1 MRKRGVF
8 SRIIVASI
16 TLATLSGCAQSQSSN
31 IEIGVADA
39 ISITSEE
46 QLSSKRIVA
55 LANGSAEIISAL
67 GYKENL
73 IGRDIA
79 STDADL
85 KNVPVITS
93 GHVVI
98 AEKIISLNPDLVLI
112 DKATGPAGAIA
123 ALKSA
128 NILVKEIPEA
138 WQLSDISR
146 KIESV
151 ASAIG
156 APLAGD
162 KLREAMQSSIANI
175 SGVAI
180 DAKVVFLYLRGGSAI
195 YLVGGK
201 GSGADSLLSA
211 IGAVD
216 LGAAQLPNPFNPM
229 SSELILKLNP
239 EVILVMSK
247 GLQSVGGISG
257 LTELPG
263 IAQTS
268 AGKSKR
274 IIAVDDSLLLSFGPR
289 TPDLLNRL
297 RQGISEMVRQ

>member
-1 MRKRGVF
+1 MRIRGVL
-8 SRIIVASI
+8 SRIFVASI
-16 TLATLSGCAQSQSSN
+16 TLATLSGCAQSQSSH
-31 IEIGVADA
+31 IEISSADA
-39 ISITSEE
+39 ISITTGE
-46 QLSSKRIVA
+46 QLSAKRIVA

-67 GYKENL
+67 DYKENL

-128 NILVKEIPEA
+128 NISVKEIPEA
-138 WQLSDISR
+138 WQLSDISM
-146 KIESV
+146 KVTSI

-156 APLAGD
+156 APKAGTKLAAE
-162 KLREAMQSSIANI
+162 LQSAI
-175 SGVAI
+175 SRVKNVPNKAGI
-180 DAKVVFLYLRGGSAI
+180 VFLYLRGGSAI

-201 GSGADSLLSA
+201 GSGADSLISA

-216 LGAAQLPNPFNPM
+216 LGAAQLSNPFNPL
-229 SSELILKLNP
+229 SSELMVKLNP
-239 EVILVMSK
+239 DVILVMSK

-257 LTELPG
+257 LTQLPG

-268 AGKSKR
+268 AGKAKR

-289 TPDLLNRL
+289 TPDLLTRL
-297 RQGISEMVRQ
+297 AAALFKVNDL

>member
-8 SRIIVASI
+8 LRVIVASI
-16 TLATLSGCAQSQSSN
+16 TFATLTGCSQSQSSN
-31 IEIGVADA
+31 IEINSADA

-46 QLSSKRIVA
+46 KLTSRRIIA

-85 KNVPVITS
+85 KSVPVITS

-98 AEKIISLNPDLVLI
+98 AEKVISLNPDLVLI

-123 ALKSA
+123 ALKNA

-138 WQLSDISR
+138 WQLSDIST
-146 KIESV
+146 KV
-151 ASAIG
+151 ASIADAIG
-156 APLAGD
+156 APKAGD
-162 KLREAMQSSIANI
+162 KLAAELQLVISSVK
-175 SGVAI
+175 GVGN
-180 DAKVVFLYLRGGSAI
+180 KTGVTFLYLRGGSAI

-216 LGAAQLPNPFNPM
+216 VGAALLPNPFNPM
-229 SSELILKLNP
+229 SSELMVKLNP
-239 EVILVMSK
+239 DVILVMSK
-247 GLQSVGGISG
+247 GLQSVGGIAG
-257 LTELPG
+257 LTQLPG
-263 IAQTS
+263 IAQTR
-268 AGKSKR
+268 AGKSQR

-289 TPDLLNRL
+289 TPDLLTRL
-297 RQGISEMVRQ
+297 AAALTKVIGL

>member
-1 MRKRGVF
+1 MRRSGVF

-16 TLATLSGCAQSQSSN
+16 TLSTLTGCAQSQSSN

-39 ISITSEE
+39 ITITGEE

-85 KNVPVITS
+85 KSVPVITS

-138 WQLSDISR
+138 WQLSDISMR
-146 KIESV
+146 V
-151 ASAIG
+151 ASIADAIG
-156 APLAGD
+156 APQAGAKLATE
-162 KLREAMQSSIANI
+162 LQSAI
-175 SGVAI
+175 STVKGVGN
-180 DAKVVFLYLRGGSAI
+180 KTGVVFLYLRGGSAI

-201 GSGADSLLSA
+201 GSGADSLISA

-239 EVILVMSK
+239 DVILVMSK

-257 LTELPG
+257 LTQLPG
-263 IAQTS
+263 IAQTG

-289 TPDLLNRL
+289 TPDLLTRL
-297 RQGISEMVRQ
+297 AAALSKVIDL

>member
-1 MRKRGVF
+1 MRRSGVF

-16 TLATLSGCAQSQSSN
+16 TFATLTGCAQSQSSN
-31 IEIGVADA
+31 IEINSARA

-46 QLSSKRIVA
+46 QLTSRRIIA

-85 KNVPVITS
+85 KSVPVITS

-123 ALKSA
+123 ALKNA

-138 WQLSDISR
+138 WQLSDISM
-146 KIESV
+146 KV
-151 ASAIG
+151 ASIADAIG
-156 APLAGD
+156 APQAGAKLAAE
-162 KLREAMQSSIANI
+162 LQSAI
-175 SGVAI
+175 STVKGVGN
-180 DAKVVFLYLRGGSAI
+180 KTGVVFLYLRGGSAI

-201 GSGADSLLSA
+201 GSGADSLISV

-229 SSELILKLNP
+229 SSELMVKLNP
-239 EVILVMSK
+239 DVILVMSK

-257 LTELPG
+257 LTQLPG

-289 TPDLLNRL
+289 TPDLLTRL
-297 RQGISEMVRQ
+297 AVALSKVVDL

>member
-16 TLATLSGCAQSQSSN
+16 TLSTLTGCAQSQSSN

-39 ISITSEE
+39 ITITGEE

-85 KNVPVITS
+85 KSVPVITS

-128 NILVKEIPEA
+128 NISVKEIPEA
-138 WQLSDISR
+138 WQLSDISI
-146 KIESV
+146 KV
-151 ASAIG
+151 ASIADAIG
-156 APLAGD
+156 APQAGAKLAAE
-162 KLREAMQSSIANI
+162 LQSAI
-175 SGVAI
+175 STVKGVGN
-180 DAKVVFLYLRGGSAI
+180 KTGVVFLYLRGGSAI

-201 GSGADSLLSA
+201 GSGADSLISA

-239 EVILVMSK
+239 DVILVMSK

-257 LTELPG
+257 LTQLPG

-268 AGKSKR
+268 AGKAQR

-289 TPDLLNRL
+289 TPDLLTRL
-297 RQGISEMVRQ
+297 AVALSKVIDL

>member
-8 SRIIVASI
+8 SRVIVASI
-16 TLATLSGCAQSQSSN
+16 TFATLTGCSQSQSSN
-31 IEIGVADA
+31 IEINSADA

-46 QLSSKRIVA
+46 KLTSRRIIA

-85 KNVPVITS
+85 KSVPVITS

-98 AEKIISLNPDLVLI
+98 AEKVISLNPDLVLI

-123 ALKSA
+123 ALKNA

-138 WQLSDISR
+138 WQLSDIST
-146 KIESV
+146 KV
-151 ASAIG
+151 ASIADAIG
-156 APLAGD
+156 APKAGD
-162 KLREAMQSSIANI
+162 QLVAELQLVISSVK
-175 SGVAI
+175 GVGN
-180 DAKVVFLYLRGGSAI
+180 KTGVTFLYLRGGSAI

-216 LGAAQLPNPFNPM
+216 VGAALLPNPFNPM
-229 SSELILKLNP
+229 SSELMVKLNP
-239 EVILVMSK
+239 DVILVMSK
-247 GLQSVGGISG
+247 GLQSVGGIAG
-257 LTELPG
+257 LTQLPG
-263 IAQTS
+263 IAQTR
-268 AGKSKR
+268 AGKSQR

-289 TPDLLNRL
+289 TPDLLTRL
-297 RQGISEMVRQ
+297 AAALTKVIGL

>member
-1 MRKRGVF
+1 MRKRSVF
-8 SRIIVASI
+8 SGIIVASI
-16 TLATLSGCAQSQSSN
+16 TLVTLTGCAQSQSSN

-39 ISITSEE
+39 ITITSEK
-46 QLSSKRIVA
+46 QLSLKRIVA

-67 GYKENL
+67 GYRENL

-85 KNVPVITS
+85 KNIPVITS

-112 DKATGPAGAIA
+112 DKATGPAAAIT
-123 ALKSA
+123 ALKNA
-128 NILVKEIPEA
+128 NIVVKEIPEA
-138 WQLSDISR
+138 WQLSDIAMKVTS
-146 KIESV
+146 I
-151 ASAIG
+151 ATAIG
-156 APLAGD
+156 APLAGV
-162 KLREAMQSSIANI
+162 KLREAMQRSIAKV

-229 SSELILKLNP
+229 SSELMVKLNP

-289 TPDLLNRL
+289 TPDLLTRL
-297 RQGISEMVRQ
+297 AAALSKVIDL

>member
-8 SRIIVASI
+8 SRVIVASI
-16 TLATLSGCAQSQSSN
+16 TFATLTGCSQSQSSN
-31 IEIGVADA
+31 IEINSADA

-46 QLSSKRIVA
+46 KLTSRRIIA

-85 KNVPVITS
+85 KSVPVITS

-98 AEKIISLNPDLVLI
+98 AEKVISLNPDLVLI

-123 ALKSA
+123 ALKNA

-138 WQLSDISR
+138 WQLSDIST
-146 KIESV
+146 KV
-151 ASAIG
+151 ASIADAIG
-156 APLAGD
+156 APKAGD
-162 KLREAMQSSIANI
+162 KLAAELQLVISSVK
-175 SGVAI
+175 GVGN
-180 DAKVVFLYLRGGSAI
+180 KTGVTFLYLRGGSAI

-216 LGAAQLPNPFNPM
+216 VGAALLPNPFNPM
-229 SSELILKLNP
+229 SSELMVKLNP
-239 EVILVMSK
+239 DVILVMSK
-247 GLQSVGGISG
+247 GLQSVGGIAG
-257 LTELPG
+257 LTQLPG
-263 IAQTS
+263 IAQTR
-268 AGKSKR
+268 AGKSQR

-289 TPDLLNRL
+289 TPDLLTRL
-297 RQGISEMVRQ
+297 AAALTKVIGL

>member
-1 MRKRGVF
+1 MF
-8 SRIIVASI
+8 IVASI

-31 IEIGVADA
+31 IEINSADA
-39 ISITSEE
+39 ISITSDE
-46 QLSSKRIVA
+46 QLTSKRIVA

-138 WQLSDISR
+138 WQLSDISM
-146 KIESV
+146 KI
-151 ASAIG
+151 ASIADAIG
-156 APLAGD
+156 APQAGAKLATE
-162 KLREAMQSSIANI
+162 LQSSI
-175 SGVAI
+175 SGVKESGKRAG
-180 DAKVVFLYLRGGSAI
+180 VVFLYLRGGSAI
-195 YLVGGK
+195 YLIGGK
-201 GSGADSLLSA
+201 GSGADSLISA

-216 LGAAQLPNPFNPM
+216 LGAAQLPNAFNPM
-229 SSELILKLNP
+229 SSELMVKLNP
-239 EVILVMSK
+239 DVILVMSK

-257 LTELPG
+257 LTQLPG

-268 AGKSKR
+268 AGKSQR

-289 TPDLLNRL
+289 TPDLLTRL
-297 RQGISEMVRQ
+297 AAALSKVNEL

>member
-1 MRKRGVF
+1 MRKSGVF

-16 TLATLSGCAQSQSSN
+16 TFATLTGCAQSQSSN
-31 IEIGVADA
+31 IEINSARA
-39 ISITSEE
+39 ISITGEE
-46 QLSSKRIVA
+46 QLISRRIIA

-85 KNVPVITS
+85 KSVPVITS

-98 AEKIISLNPDLVLI
+98 AEKIISLNPDLLLI

-123 ALKSA
+123 ALKNA

-138 WQLSDISR
+138 WQLSDISM
-146 KIESV
+146 KV
-151 ASAIG
+151 ASIADAIG
-156 APLAGD
+156 APQAGAKLAAE
-162 KLREAMQSSIANI
+162 LQSAI
-175 SGVAI
+175 STVKGVGN
-180 DAKVVFLYLRGGSAI
+180 KTGVVFLYLRGGSAI

-201 GSGADSLLSA
+201 GSGADSLISS

-229 SSELILKLNP
+229 SSELMVKLNP
-239 EVILVMSK
+239 DVILVMSK

-257 LTELPG
+257 LTQLPG

-289 TPDLLNRL
+289 TPDLLTRL
-297 RQGISEMVRQ
+297 AVALSKVIDL

>member
-16 TLATLSGCAQSQSSN
+16 TFATLTGCAQSQSSN

-39 ISITSEE
+39 ITITGEE

-85 KNVPVITS
+85 KSVPVITS

-138 WQLSDISR
+138 WQLSDISMR
-146 KIESV
+146 V
-151 ASAIG
+151 ASIAAAIG
-156 APLAGD
+156 APQAGAKLATE
-162 KLREAMQSSIANI
+162 LQSAI
-175 SGVAI
+175 STVKGVGN
-180 DAKVVFLYLRGGSAI
+180 KTGVVFLYLRGGSAI

-201 GSGADSLLSA
+201 GSGADSLISA

-239 EVILVMSK
+239 DVILVMSK

-257 LTELPG
+257 LTQLPG
-263 IAQTS
+263 IAQTG

-289 TPDLLNRL
+289 TPDLLTRL
-297 RQGISEMVRQ
+297 AAALSKVIDL

>member
-1 MRKRGVF
+1 MCKRGVF

-16 TLATLSGCAQSQSSN
+16 TFATLTGCAQSQSSN

-39 ISITSEE
+39 ITITGEE

-85 KNVPVITS
+85 KSVPVITS

-138 WQLSDISR
+138 WQLSDISMR
-146 KIESV
+146 V
-151 ASAIG
+151 ASIADAIG
-156 APLAGD
+156 APQAGAKLATE
-162 KLREAMQSSIANI
+162 LQSAI
-175 SGVAI
+175 STVKGVGN
-180 DAKVVFLYLRGGSAI
+180 KTGVVFLYLRGGSAI

-201 GSGADSLLSA
+201 GSGADSLISA

-239 EVILVMSK
+239 DVILVMSK

-257 LTELPG
+257 LTQLPG
-263 IAQTS
+263 IAQTG

-297 RQGISEMVRQ
+297 AAALSKVIDL

>member
-16 TLATLSGCAQSQSSN
+16 TLSTLTGCAQSQSSN

-39 ISITSEE
+39 ITITGEE

-67 GYKENL
+67 GYRDNL

-85 KNVPVITS
+85 KSVPVITS

-138 WQLSDISR
+138 WQLSDISI
-146 KIESV
+146 KV
-151 ASAIG
+151 ASIADAIG
-156 APLAGD
+156 APKAGAKLAAE
-162 KLREAMQSSIANI
+162 LQSAI
-175 SGVAI
+175 STVKGVGN
-180 DAKVVFLYLRGGSAI
+180 KTGVVFLYLRGGSAI

-201 GSGADSLLSA
+201 GSGADSLISA

-239 EVILVMSK
+239 DVILVMSK

-257 LTELPG
+257 LTQLPG

-268 AGKSKR
+268 AGKAKR

-297 RQGISEMVRQ
+297 AAALSKVIDQ

>member
-16 TLATLSGCAQSQSSN
+16 TFATLTGCAQSQSSN

-39 ISITSEE
+39 ITITGEE

-85 KNVPVITS
+85 KSVPVITS

-138 WQLSDISR
+138 WQLSDISMR
-146 KIESV
+146 V
-151 ASAIG
+151 ASIADAIG
-156 APLAGD
+156 APQAGAKLATE
-162 KLREAMQSSIANI
+162 LQSAI
-175 SGVAI
+175 STVKGVGN
-180 DAKVVFLYLRGGSAI
+180 KTGVVFLYLRGGSAI

-201 GSGADSLLSA
+201 GSGADSLISA

-239 EVILVMSK
+239 DVILVMSK

-257 LTELPG
+257 LTQLPG
-263 IAQTS
+263 IAQTG

-297 RQGISEMVRQ
+297 AAALSKVIDL

>member
-16 TLATLSGCAQSQSSN
+16 TLATVTGCAQSQSSN
-31 IEIGVADA
+31 IEIGTADA
-39 ISITSEE
+39 ITISGDEM
-46 QLSSKRIVA
+46 LSTQRIIA

-67 GYKENL
+67 GYRENL

-85 KNVPVITS
+85 KSVPVITS
-93 GHVVI
+93 GHVII

-138 WQLSDISR
+138 WQLSDISV
-146 KIESV
+146 KVASI

-156 APLAGD
+156 APQAGD
-162 KLREAMQSSIANI
+162 KLREAMQRSIAKV

-229 SSELILKLNP
+229 SSELMVKLNP
-239 EVILVMSK
+239 DVILVMSK

-297 RQGISEMVRQ
+297 RQGISEMVKQ

>member
-16 TLATLSGCAQSQSSN
+16 TLSTLTGCAQSQSSN

-39 ISITSEE
+39 ITITGEE

-67 GYKENL
+67 GYRDNL

-85 KNVPVITS
+85 KSVPVITS
-93 GHVVI
+93 EHVVI

-112 DKATGPAGAIA
+112 DKATGPSGAIA
-123 ALKSA
+123 ALKIA
-128 NILVKEIPEA
+128 NILVKEIHEA
-138 WQLSDISR
+138 WQLSDISI
-146 KIESV
+146 KV
-151 ASAIG
+151 ASTADAIG
-156 APLAGD
+156 APKAGAKLAAE
-162 KLREAMQSSIANI
+162 LQSAI
-175 SGVAI
+175 STVKGVGN
-180 DAKVVFLYLRGGSAI
+180 KTGVVFLYLRGGSAI

-201 GSGADSLLSA
+201 GSGADSLISA

-239 EVILVMSK
+239 DVILVMSK

-257 LTELPG
+257 LTQLPG

-268 AGKSKR
+268 AGKAKR

-297 RQGISEMVRQ
+297 AAALSKVIDQ

>member
-16 TLATLSGCAQSQSSN
+16 TFATLTGCAQSQSSN

-39 ISITSEE
+39 ITITGEE

-67 GYKENL
+67 GYRDNL

-85 KNVPVITS
+85 KSVPVITS

-112 DKATGPAGAIA
+112 DKATSPAGAIA

-138 WQLSDISR
+138 WQLSDISI
-146 KIESV
+146 KV
-151 ASAIG
+151 ASIADAIG
-156 APLAGD
+156 APKAGAKLAAE
-162 KLREAMQSSIANI
+162 LQSAI
-175 SGVAI
+175 STVKGVGN
-180 DAKVVFLYLRGGSAI
+180 KTGVVFLYLRGGSAI

-201 GSGADSLLSA
+201 GSGADSLISA

-239 EVILVMSK
+239 DVILVMSK

-257 LTELPG
+257 LTQLPG

-268 AGKSKR
+268 AGKAKR

-297 RQGISEMVRQ
+297 AAALSKVIDQ

>member
-16 TLATLSGCAQSQSSN
+16 TFATLTGCAQSQSSN
-31 IEIGVADA
+31 IEISSAQA

-46 QLSSKRIVA
+46 QLNSKRIIA

-67 GYKENL
+67 GYRKNL

-79 STDADL
+79 STDSDL

-112 DKATGPAGAIA
+112 DKATGPAAAIA

-128 NILVKEIPEA
+128 NILVVEIPEA
-138 WQLSDISR
+138 WQLSDISM
-146 KIESV
+146 KV
-151 ASAIG
+151 ASIADAIG
-156 APLAGD
+156 APKAGS
-162 KLREAMQSSIANI
+162 KLVTELQSSISRVKEAGNAT
-175 SGVAI
+175 G
-180 DAKVVFLYLRGGSAI
+180 VVFLYLRGGSAI

-201 GSGADSLLSA
+201 GSGADSLISS

-229 SSELILKLNP
+229 SSELMLKLNP
-239 EVILVMSK
+239 DVILVMSK

-257 LTELPG
+257 LTQLPG
-263 IAQTS
+263 IAQTN
-268 AGKSKR
+268 AGKSRR

-289 TPDLLNRL
+289 TPDLLIRL
-297 RQGISEMVRQ
+297 AAALSKVIDP

>member
-1 MRKRGVF
+1 MCKRGVF

-16 TLATLSGCAQSQSSN
+16 TFATLTGCAQSQSSN

-39 ISITSEE
+39 ITITGEE

-85 KNVPVITS
+85 KSVPVITS

-98 AEKIISLNPDLVLI
+98 SEKIISLNPDLVLI

-138 WQLSDISR
+138 WQLSDISMR
-146 KIESV
+146 V
-151 ASAIG
+151 ASIADAIG
-156 APLAGD
+156 APQAGAKLATE
-162 KLREAMQSSIANI
+162 LQSAI
-175 SGVAI
+175 STVKGVGN
-180 DAKVVFLYLRGGSAI
+180 KTGVVFLYLRGGSAI

-201 GSGADSLLSA
+201 GSGADSLISA

-239 EVILVMSK
+239 DVILVMSK

-257 LTELPG
+257 LTQLPG
-263 IAQTS
+263 IAQTG

-297 RQGISEMVRQ
+297 AAALSKVIDL

>member
-1 MRKRGVF
+1 MRRSGVF

-16 TLATLSGCAQSQSSN
+16 TFATLTGCAQSQSSN
-31 IEIGVADA
+31 IEINSARA
-39 ISITSEE
+39 ISITGEE
-46 QLSSKRIVA
+46 QLISRRIIA

-85 KNVPVITS
+85 KSVPVITS

-123 ALKSA
+123 ALKNA

-138 WQLSDISR
+138 WQLSDISM
-146 KIESV
+146 KV
-151 ASAIG
+151 ASIADAIG
-156 APLAGD
+156 APQAGAKLAAE
-162 KLREAMQSSIANI
+162 LQSAI
-175 SGVAI
+175 STVKGVGN
-180 DAKVVFLYLRGGSAI
+180 KTGVVFLYLRGGSAI

-201 GSGADSLLSA
+201 GSGADSLISS

-229 SSELILKLNP
+229 SSELMVKLNP
-239 EVILVMSK
+239 DVILVMSK

-257 LTELPG
+257 LTQLPG

-289 TPDLLNRL
+289 TPDLLTRL
-297 RQGISEMVRQ
+297 AVALSKVIDL

>member
-8 SRIIVASI
+8 SRIFVASI
-16 TLATLSGCAQSQSSN
+16 TLATLTGCAQSQSSN
-31 IEIGVADA
+31 IEITSADA
-39 ISITSEE
+39 ISIISND

-79 STDADL
+79 STDPDL
-85 KNVPVITS
+85 EGVPVVTS

-112 DKATGPAGAIA
+112 DNSTGPAAAID
-123 ALKSA
+123 ALRKA
-128 NILVKEIPEA
+128 NISVEQIPEA
-138 WQLSDISR
+138 WVLSDISR
-146 KIESV
+146 KI
-151 ASAIG
+151 ASIATAIG
-156 APLAGD
+156 APQGGDELA
-162 KLREAMQSSIANI
+162 KEIKASIANV
-175 SGVAI
+175 SGVAL
-180 DAKVVFLYLRGGSAI
+180 DAKVAFLYLRGGSAI

-201 GSGADSLLSA
+201 GSGADSLLSQ

-216 LGAAQLPNPFNPM
+216 VGARELPNPFNPM
-229 SSELILKLNP
+229 SSELMVKLNP

-257 LTELPG
+257 LTQLPG

-268 AGKSKR
+268 AGKTQR

-297 RQGISEMVRQ
+297 RQGISEMVNP

>member
-1 MRKRGVF
+1 MRIRGVL

-16 TLATLSGCAQSQSSN
+16 TLAALTGCAQSQSSN
-31 IEIGVADA
+31 IEISSAAA
-39 ISITSEE
+39 ISISTGEK
-46 QLSSKRIVA
+46 LSAKRIVA

-85 KNVPVITS
+85 KSVPVITS

-128 NILVKEIPEA
+128 NILVMEIPEA
-138 WQLSDISR
+138 WQLSDISM
-146 KIESV
+146 KV
-151 ASAIG
+151 ASIADAIG
-156 APLAGD
+156 APKAGAKLAA
-162 KLREAMQSSIANI
+162 KLQISISRVKSVGNKA
-175 SGVAI
+175 G
-180 DAKVVFLYLRGGSAI
+180 VVFLYLRGGSAI

-201 GSGADSLLSA
+201 GSGADSLISA
-211 IGAVD
+211 IGAID
-216 LGAAQLPNPFNPM
+216 LGAAQLPNPFNPL
-229 SSELILKLNP
+229 SSELMVKLNP
-239 EVILVMSK
+239 DVILVMSK

-257 LTELPG
+257 LTQLPG
-263 IAQTS
+263 ISQTS
-268 AGKSKR
+268 AGKTQR

-289 TPDLLNRL
+289 TPDLLTRL
-297 RQGISEMVRQ
+297 AAALSKVNNL

>member
-16 TLATLSGCAQSQSSN
+16 TFATLTGCAQSQSSN

-39 ISITSEE
+39 ITITGEE

-85 KNVPVITS
+85 KSVPVITS

-138 WQLSDISR
+138 WQLSDISMR
-146 KIESV
+146 V
-151 ASAIG
+151 ASIADAIG
-156 APLAGD
+156 APQAGAKLATE
-162 KLREAMQSSIANI
+162 LQSAI
-175 SGVAI
+175 STVKGVGN
-180 DAKVVFLYLRGGSAI
+180 KTGVVFLYLRGGSAI

-201 GSGADSLLSA
+201 GSGADSLISA

-239 EVILVMSK
+239 DVILVMSK

-257 LTELPG
+257 LTQLPG
-263 IAQTS
+263 IAQTG

-289 TPDLLNRL
+289 TPDLLTRL
-297 RQGISEMVRQ
+297 AAALSKVIDL